1 MNPRKFC
8 LNKPQYH
15 HFSMKLGREKNLV
28 NFNGTENQ
36 TFRPKECQKS
46 YETVSRA
53 GTKNTNSNISPLK
66 LNTGVCLLIS
76 E

>member
-1 MNPRKFC
+1 MNPHKFC

-28 NFNGTENQ
+28 NFNRTENQ

-46 YETVSRA
+46 CETVSRA
-53 GTKNTNSNISPLK
+53 GTKKHQLKHKSFETEHWRVSVNI
-66 LNTGVCLLIS
+66 
-76 E
+76 